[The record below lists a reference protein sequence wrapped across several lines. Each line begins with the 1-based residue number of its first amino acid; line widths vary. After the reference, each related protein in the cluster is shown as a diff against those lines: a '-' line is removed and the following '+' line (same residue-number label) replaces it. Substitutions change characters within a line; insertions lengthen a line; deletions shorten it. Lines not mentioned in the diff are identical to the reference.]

1 MKSWKLENGNI
12 ALSYDMREPMENK
25 WIIVL
30 VGVLF
35 VLLALMEFVFLGT
48 WYSVLPL
55 SVLFFFVFIY
65 WALYPCKYND
75 QIEKS
80 WMNHNIDLRLHNELK
95 KYGKHVHEIKRKF
108 VIDTKGT
115 YGIVTGTYMLVL
127 LSNGIVLEYELKYH
141 RPDESN
147 DAYCEFVKNPVKCT
161 NEEHLKKIQRF
172 SWKRLIKKVGY
183 SDRIHLNL
191 IIFCF
196 LLISIGLFGSMLWVV
211 INYHWRFLI
220 GILCYVLIYATAK
233 ALNKK
238 KKALTS
244 EKISRIVS
252 FPISLLYL
260 WVQLALPS
268 SVILFSYLFLVI
280 IVFFIPF
287 IVLQG
292 LSLIG
297 CLSLSLPTII
307 FLTFIIGSILSVHC
321 PSFIRKLVRNY
332 SPMRNWEN
340 HKYEAIIEELSLYV
354 LHPSNICFFLYF
366 IYFVILAISG
376 YTQIQY
382 HQPLITTDID
392 NSILKAFL
400 VFIAFT
406 NMRGKSKEVELD
418 SKELLTKMI
427 KLITTHDT

>member
-55 SVLFFFVFIY
+55 CVLFFFVFIY

-80 WMNHNIDLRLHNELK
+80 WMNHNIDLRLHNELE
-95 KYGKHVHEIKRKF
+95 KYGKHVHEVRRKL

-172 SWKRLIKKVGY
+172 SWKRLLRRVANSEI
-183 SDRIHLNL
+183 IHLNL
-191 IIFCF
+191 IFVSF
-196 LLISIGLFGSMLWVV
+196 FLISACLIGCLLWVFVHFSFISFIGIISYILIYIAIKTINKKRKNIVLGKVAKLLSLPFILFGLWIKIAQPATV
-211 INYHWRFLI
+211 II
-220 GILCYVLIYATAK
+220 
-233 ALNKK
+233 
-238 KKALTS
+238 
-244 EKISRIVS
+244 
-252 FPISLLYL
+252 
-260 WVQLALPS
+260 
-268 SVILFSYLFLVI
+268 FSYFFLVM
-280 IVFFIPF
+280 IVFFLPLILF
-287 IVLQG
+287 QG

-297 CLSLSLPTII
+297 FISISIPTKI

-321 PSFIRKLVRNY
+321 PNIIRKLVKNY
-332 SPMRNWEN
+332 SPLRNWEN
-340 HKYEAIIEELSLYV
+340 HKYEAIQEELSLYV

-392 NSILKAFL
+392 SSILKAFL

-427 KLITTHDT
+427 KLINS

>member
-55 SVLFFFVFIY
+55 CVLFFFVFIY
-65 WALYPCKYND
+65 WAFYPCKYND

-95 KYGKHVHEIKRKF
+95 KYGKHVHEVKRKF

-172 SWKRLIKKVGY
+172 SWKRLLRRVANSEI
-183 SDRIHLNL
+183 IHLNL
-191 IIFCF
+191 IFVSF
-196 LLISIGLFGSMLWVV
+196 FLISA
-211 INYHWRFLI
+211 
-220 GILCYVLIYATAK
+220 C
-233 ALNKK
+233 
-238 KKALTS
+238 
-244 EKISRIVS
+244 
-252 FPISLLYL
+252 
-260 WVQLALPS
+260 
-268 SVILFSYLFLVI
+268 
-280 IVFFIPF
+280 
-287 IVLQG
+287 
-292 LSLIG
+292 LIG
-297 CLSLSLPTII
+297 CLLWVFVHFSFISFIGIISYILIYIAIKTINKKRKNIVLGKIAKLLSLPFILFGLWIKIAQPATVII
-307 FLTFIIGSILSVHC
+307 FSYFFFSDDCFLLAINSVSG
-321 PSFIRKLVRNY
+321 PKL
-332 SPMRNWEN
+332 NWF
-340 HKYEAIIEELSLYV
+340 HKYLNTYKDLFDFYYRLNIKCT
-354 LHPSNICFFLYF
+354 LH
-366 IYFVILAISG
+366 
-376 YTQIQY
+376 
-382 HQPLITTDID
+382 
-392 NSILKAFL
+392 
-400 VFIAFT
+400 
-406 NMRGKSKEVELD
+406 
-418 SKELLTKMI
+418 
-427 KLITTHDT
+427 

>member
-55 SVLFFFVFIY
+55 CVLFFFVFIY
-65 WALYPCKYND
+65 WAFYPCKYND

-95 KYGKHVHEIKRKF
+95 KYGKHVHEVKRKF

-172 SWKRLIKKVGY
+172 SWKRLLRRVANSEI
-183 SDRIHLNL
+183 IHLNL
-191 IIFCF
+191 IFVSF
-196 LLISIGLFGSMLWVV
+196 FLISACLIGCLLWVFVHFSFISFIGIISYILIYIAIKTINKKRKNIVLGKIAKLLSLPFILFGLWIKIAQPATV
-211 INYHWRFLI
+211 II
-220 GILCYVLIYATAK
+220 
-233 ALNKK
+233 
-238 KKALTS
+238 
-244 EKISRIVS
+244 
-252 FPISLLYL
+252 
-260 WVQLALPS
+260 
-268 SVILFSYLFLVI
+268 FSYFFLVM
-280 IVFFIPF
+280 IVFFLPLILF
-287 IVLQG
+287 QG

-297 CLSLSLPTII
+297 FISISIPTKI

-321 PSFIRKLVRNY
+321 PNIIRKLVKNY
-332 SPMRNWEN
+332 SPLRNWEN
-340 HKYEAIIEELSLYV
+340 HKYEAIQEELSLYV

-392 NSILKAFL
+392 SSILKAFL

-427 KLITTHDT
+427 KLINS